1 MPAVR
6 HYGAVNWRGLAILYR
21 RGVERYLSQWVESL
35 AGPVA
40 TSLLFLAVFVLA
52 RGGGSQGLWP
62 GVDSASFIG
71 AGIVIFSAC
80 HSAFETLAVN
90 ILYDKMEGMVKD
102 LLASPLTALET
113 MIGWLAS
120 AVTNGC
126 ITALAVSL
134 AMLPFVEW
142 RLALPFSLVGFALLA
157 TLLFGLMG
165 LLVGLWA
172 SKWDHFAMAETF
184 LILPLALLS
193 GTFYLA
199 RDLPSVGAAILEG
212 NPVFYAFDGFR
223 SGLLGRADSDT
234 TIGWL
239 YLTGLC
245 LVLGVLGWRLVASGW
260 RLKD

>member
-1 MPAVR
+1 MLVVR
-6 HYGAVNWRGLAILYR
+6 HYGPVNWRGLAILYR

-62 GVDSASFIG
+62 GVDSASFVG

-90 ILYDKMEGMVKD
+90 ILYDKMEGMLKD

-113 MIGWLAS
+113 LVGWIAS
-120 AVTNGC
+120 AITNGC
-126 ITALAVSL
+126 ITATAVGL

-142 RLALPFSLVGFALLA
+142 RLALPVNLIGFALLA

-193 GTFYLA
+193 GTFYLQ
-199 RDLPSVGAAILEG
+199 RDLPPLGAAVLDA

-223 SGLLGRADSDT
+223 SGLLGRMDSDPT
-234 TIGWL
+234 VGWL
-239 YLTGLC
+239 YLGGLC
-245 LVLGVLGWRLVASGW
+245 LALGILAWRLVSTGW